1 MIIKLTSSL
10 NRYILKINAIKKRGL
25 IMLDKKNDFN
35 FGLTSFYYNEKDK
48 KKFKIKSHKI
58 LIKRIHKNGFPEL
71 IRGNSQHNQ

>member
-1 MIIKLTSSL
+1 
-10 NRYILKINAIKKRGL
+10 
-25 IMLDKKNDFN
+25 MLDKKNDFN

-58 LIKRIHKNGFPEL
+58 LIKRIYKNGFPEL